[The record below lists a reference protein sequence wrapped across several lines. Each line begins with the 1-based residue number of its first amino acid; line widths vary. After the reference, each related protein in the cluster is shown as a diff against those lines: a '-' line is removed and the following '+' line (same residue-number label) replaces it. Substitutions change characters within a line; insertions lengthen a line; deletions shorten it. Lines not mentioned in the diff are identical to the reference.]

1 MKNRNVV
8 ELTATQI
15 KDTFPRSRLR
25 VADLFRGTE
34 GFTLALQTEHESVP
48 VLAGDAG
55 DRKTWK
61 NVGTAV
67 AFVREH
73 FTSVMTINI
82 HQNGARKQ

>member
-1 MKNRNVV
+1 MSDRNVV

-15 KDTFPRSRLR
+15 KDAGLLSKVRS
-25 VADLFRGTE
+25 AELFRGTE
-34 GFTLALQTEHESVP
+34 GFTLALDTDTEIVP

-55 DRKTWK
+55 GRKSWK

-73 FTSVMTINI
+73 FANVLTINI
-82 HQNGARKQ
+82 HQQGVMQ